1 MKQITLSDGLEGAR
15 KGALVSKPVGS
26 GTASQTGDI
35 ELRLECRGGA
45 SQRIWGKTTQLQSSN
60 ERGIA
65 EEQKEKAASLFFPIT
80 ESK

>member
-15 KGALVSKPVGS
+15 RGALVSKPVGS

-45 SQRIWGKTTQLQSSN
+45 SQRI
-60 ERGIA
+60 
-65 EEQKEKAASLFFPIT
+65 
-80 ESK
+80 